1 MPPTVFAAIALEG
14 ARAAAAAPRRAPR
27 RVIWK
32 PEGDEEESD
41 SAFMLREIAGERR
54 PERRGRVPGVE
65 VKAEADATRQRR
77 TRRSII
83 LAVEASKL

>member
-1 MPPTVFAAIALEG
+1 
-14 ARAAAAAPRRAPR
+14 
-27 RVIWK
+27 
-32 PEGDEEESD
+32 
-41 SAFMLREIAGERR
+41 MLREIAGERR

-83 LAVEASKL
+83 VLAI